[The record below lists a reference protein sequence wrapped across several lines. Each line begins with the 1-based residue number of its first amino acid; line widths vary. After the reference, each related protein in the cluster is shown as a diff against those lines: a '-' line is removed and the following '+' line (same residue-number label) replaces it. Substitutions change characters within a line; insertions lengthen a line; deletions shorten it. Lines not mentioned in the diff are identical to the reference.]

1 MAVVQGWV
9 AKKKC
14 SAAEAHAM
22 AARVSFT
29 QVFFGCLQRG
39 VFKFISFYS

>member
-14 SAAEAHAM
+14 SAAEAQAM

-29 QVFFGCLQRG
+29 QVFGLPRGC
-39 VFKFISFYS
+39 FKFI